1 MRQTSKTFISFFLIS
16 YATEV
21 YVQFLKNL
29 ISDHLRLFADFQ
41 IESSKL
47 TSGTYDSKNYLEEKR
62 SPGY

>member
-29 ISDHLRLFADFQ
+29 ISDHLRLFPDFQ

-47 TSGTYDSKNYLEEKR
+47 TSGTYDSKNYLEGKR